1 MIAYLIELNEKHEG
15 KKTSKRIVGDV
26 LHIIRDAPYLA
37 PMPFRGKRNE
47 SAYINHVAQK
57 VALTHNVSLEQ
68 VSKQTTENAKNLF
81 GI

>member
-1 MIAYLIELNEKHEG
+1 
-15 KKTSKRIVGDV
+15 
-26 LHIIRDAPYLA
+26 LA

-47 SAYINHVAQK
+47 SAYISHVAQK